1 MCRRLREGS
10 IIRPD
15 FGWTV
20 FPAEAKVLAVAS
32 ELPVG
37 GISIPRPA
45 ATLSL
50 ALVAMLLCVGNGLA
64 TLSVV
69 ATSTLRSGLVP
80 AMLSPPPRLGALV
93 PLTGGLSAYGPGMAN
108 AVQLVGEQVNASG
121 GLRGT
126 NLSVFAEDSQTDPN
140 AAKAAASDLIQA
152 KGVQAIVGDA
162 SASGTLAAFQVAQ
175 PAGIV
180 MMSPSASSPLLSTV
194 DTGDLL
200 WRTTASDSL
209 EGKAAASLAFTNFSY
224 RRMGILVPNNPYGRA
239 VGASFQEN
247 FTTLGGTV
255 LLVVLYNEY
264 QTDYSSA
271 LTALFSMNPD
281 AVFLVAFPPSGQVI
295 IQNWWANHTAWPT
308 HWILNDGMEDQ
319 KTFDQLRSAGVNTT
333 GFTGLAPSRSPN
345 ARGLDAYARY
355 RSAYFARFGQ
365 EPTYYSENAYDA
377 AFVLALA
384 MYVANSTDPTQ
395 FRAALRYVANPPGR
409 TILPG
414 QWPEAIAALDAG
426 ENIDYWGAANRVD
439 FDRYGDVGT
448 AYGVW
453 LVNETGVIGT
463 AAVLDEPIFW
473 TPAPEDSLPP
483 HVAIS
488 SPTEGALLSGVSTI
502 QGTANA
508 SLGIVAVQV
517 QVDGGVW
524 QNATGSATWTFDLD
538 TTTLTDGPH
547 RIAARTFDGT
557 HYSSEATV
565 DVTVDN
571 SPPSVVI
578 QSPLAGAYVAAS
590 LAMANW
596 SATDAVSG
604 IERIE
609 VQLDTSTPLVLPGT
623 ATNQSFANLAE
634 GAHSLTV
641 RAIDRAGN
649 VGERSVAFIADA
661 SGPMTAFSIEGTQG
675 DAFWFTSEVRITLEF
690 VDSGSGVGTTFIRVD
705 QNPWQVYTTPLVLS
719 ADGVYNVSFYA
730 RDRVG
735 NLGGSTWVRI
745 PIDRTPPDLTV
756 DPLPALVTHS
766 GVTVT
771 WNGSDGT
778 SGIRGYEISVDGGPF
793 GSVGTATSRQLILA
807 DGDHSIRIRATDNA
821 GHNVTASV
829 VVRVDTNVFSFSGP
843 YGGAPT
849 IALPVVIAAIALVL
863 LWRRSRLRRGGA
875 AKPGP

>member
-1 MCRRLREGS
+1 
-10 IIRPD
+10 
-15 FGWTV
+15 
-20 FPAEAKVLAVAS
+20 
-32 ELPVG
+32 
-37 GISIPRPA
+37 
-45 ATLSL
+45 
-50 ALVAMLLCVGNGLA
+50 
-64 TLSVV
+64 
-69 ATSTLRSGLVP
+69 
-80 AMLSPPPRLGALV
+80 
-93 PLTGGLSAYGPGMAN
+93 MAN
-108 AVQLVGEQVNASG
+108 AVELLDAQVNASG
-121 GLRGT
+121 GIRGT
-126 NLSVFAEDSQTDPN
+126 NLTVYVEDSQTDPN
-140 AAKAAASDLIQA
+140 AAHAAASDLIQN
-152 KGVQAIVGDA
+152 KVVQAIVGDA
-162 SASGTLAAFQVAQ
+162 YAGGTLAAFPVAQ
-175 PAGIV
+175 AAGVV
-180 MMSPSASSPLLSTV
+180 MMSPSATSATLSTV
-194 DTGDLL
+194 DSGDLL
-200 WRTTASDSL
+200 WRTTASDRL
-209 EGKAAASLAFTNFSY
+209 QGKAAASLAWTNLSY
-224 RRMGILVPNNPYGRA
+224 QRIGVLARNDAYGRNI
-239 VGASFQEN
+239 ASSFDEN
-247 FTTLGGTV
+247 FTALGGTV
-255 LLVVLYNEY
+255 TIVILY
-264 QTDYSSA
+264 TDSA
-271 LTALFSMNPD
+271 TDHTAELTQLFSTNPQ
-281 AVFLVAFPPSGQVI
+281 AVFLAAYPYDGQI
-295 IQNWWANHTAWPT
+295 ILQNWWANHSAWPT
-308 HWILNDGMEDQ
+308 HWIFTDGMDDQ
-319 KTFDQLRSAGVNTT
+319 NTMDSLRSNGVNTT
-333 GFTGLAPSRSPN
+333 NFTGLAFARSPTPT
-345 ARGLDAYARY
+345 GVDAYERY
-355 RSAYFARFGQ
+355 RSAYAARFGQ
-365 EPTYYSENAYDA
+365 EPVLLSENAYDA

-384 MYVANSTDPTQ
+384 MQAAGSTDPSQ
-395 FRAALRYVANPPGR
+395 FRSALRYVANPPGR

-414 QWPEAIAALDAG
+414 QWAEAVAALDAG

-439 FDRYGDVGT
+439 FDRFGDVGN

-453 LVNETGVIGT
+453 FVDGAGVIRT
-463 AAVLDEPIFW
+463 DAVLDEPIFW

-483 HVAIS
+483 HVGIS

-508 SLGIVAVQV
+508 SLGIVAIQV
-517 QVDGGVW
+517 RVDGGEW

-538 TTTLTDGPH
+538 TTALSDGPH

-557 HYSSEATV
+557 HYSSEAIV

-578 QSPLAGAYVAAS
+578 ENPLAGAYVAAS

-661 SGPMTAFSIEGTQG
+661 SGPMTAFTIGGTQG
-675 DAFWFTSEVRITLEF
+675 DAFWFTSEVRISLEF

-735 NLGGSTWVRI
+735 NLGGSTTVRI
-745 PIDRTPPDLTV
+745 PIDRTQPDLTV

-771 WNGSDGT
+771 WTGSDGT
-778 SGIRGYEISVDGGPF
+778 SGIRGYEISVDGGLF
-793 GSVGTATSRQLILA
+793 GSVGTTTSKQLTLA
-807 DGDHSIRIRATDNA
+807 DGDHTIRVRATDHA

-863 LWRRSRLRRGGA
+863 FWRRSRVRRGGA